1 MFHAGLLNKEGM
13 IVNSGIQYEFLTIIC
28 DLIGLPIAVWQS
40 GTEDLPV
47 FIWPEGKEG
56 YYDHPYIDKNLRKQ
70 SEDNLAPD
78 LPAVWFENE
87 MVYYGI
93 WERNDSII
101 AIGPALRNEV
111 NNEYQA
117 KYEKDHAICRS
128 LPMKKLPL
136 RMMNQFLSLIYCHMT
151 GKPVSYDA
159 ISIRSYEMD
168 IGDWASEGD
177 IETYQ
182 LEQSEYERSHM
193 SGMDYETRMIE
204 IVKAGNLYGIKELM
218 GGSFPALEAVGKV
231 ADNERKQAEYMTVS
245 LITLLTR
252 ASIEGGLRSEVA
264 HEIGDVY
271 LKQLEKASARGEAF
285 IMVGLRAMY
294 EFTEQVSLAK
304 RERSRQSYIEACKD
318 YIAKHLRKNLTVGEI
333 GPAIGVSRTYLAH
346 KFQKVEGITMQK
358 YIQREKCRHSANL
371 LIYSDYPISLISE
384 YFGFSSQSYF
394 GKCFRE
400 WYGMTPNAY
409 RMANRKR

>member
-1 MFHAGLLNKEGM
+1 M
-13 IVNSGIQYEFLTIIC
+13 NSGVLYEFLTIIC
-28 DLIGLPIAVWQS
+28 DIIGLPIAVWQS

-47 FIWPEGKEG
+47 FIWSAGTEG
-56 YYDHPYIDKNLRKQ
+56 YYDHPCIDKNLRKQ
-70 SEDNLAPD
+70 IEDNLAAD

-93 WERNDSII
+93 WKENERLI
-101 AIGPALRNEV
+101 AIGPAVRNEV

-117 KYEKDHAICRS
+117 KYENDHAIHRAPP
-128 LPMKKLPL
+128 LKKLPI
-136 RMMNQFLSLIYCHMT
+136 RTMNQFLSLIYCHMT
-151 GKPVSYDA
+151 GKAVSYDA
-159 ISIRSYEMD
+159 ISIRNREVD
-168 IGDWASEGD
+168 IGEWASEGD
-177 IETYQ
+177 VEAYQ
-182 LEQSEYERSHM
+182 LEQSEYDRSHI

-204 IVKAGNLYGIKELM
+204 IVKAGDLNGIKELM

-231 ADNERKQAEYMTVS
+231 ADNERKQAEYLTVS

-252 ASIEGGLRSEVA
+252 ASIEGGLRSEAA

-294 EFTEQVSLAK
+294 EFTEQVSLARK
-304 RERSRQSYIEACKD
+304 ERNRQSYIEACKD

-346 KFQKVEGITMQK
+346 KFQKVEGITVQK
-358 YIQREKCRHSANL
+358 YIQREKCRHAANL

-394 GKCFRE
+394 GKCFQE
-400 WYGMTPNAY
+400 WFGMTPNAY
-409 RMANRKR
+409 RVANRKR

>member
-1 MFHAGLLNKEGM
+1 M
-13 IVNSGIQYEFLTIIC
+13 NSDILKEFLAIIC
-28 DLIGLPIAVWQS
+28 DIMGIPIAVWQS
-40 GTEDLPV
+40 VSEEKPTLIFPARED
-47 FIWPEGKEG
+47 G
-56 YYDHPYIDKNLRKQ
+56 YYDHSCSDKNLRKQ
-70 SEDNLAPD
+70 IENDFTQEFPVL
-78 LPAVWFENE
+78 WFENE
-87 MVYYGI
+87 MVYFGI
-93 WERNDSII
+93 CKGNDIII
-101 AIGPALRNEV
+101 AIGPVVRNEV

-117 KYEKDHAICRS
+117 MYEKIHALRRS
-128 LPMKKLPL
+128 FPL
-136 RMMNQFLSLIYCHMT
+136 KRLSFQTMNHFLSLICCHMT
-151 GKPVSYDA
+151 GKAVPYDA
-159 ISIRSYEMD
+159 ISIRSHETD

-182 LEQSEYERSHM
+182 LEQSEYDRSHM

-204 IVKAGNLYGIKELM
+204 IVKVGDLDGIKELM
-218 GGSFPALEAVGKV
+218 GGSFPTLEAVGKV
-231 ADNERKQAEYMTVS
+231 ADNERKQAEYLTVS

-252 ASIEGGLRSEVA
+252 ASIEGGLRSEAA

-294 EFTEQVSLAK
+294 EFTEQVSLARK
-304 RERSRQSYIEACKD
+304 ERSRQSYIEACKD

-346 KFQKVEGITMQK
+346 KFQKVEGITVQK
-358 YIQREKCRHSANL
+358 YIQREKCRHAANM
-371 LIYSDYPISLISE
+371 LIYSDYSISLISE

-394 GKCFRE
+394 GKCFQE

-409 RMANRKR
+409 RVANRKR